1 MVAQLETQRPVRNGH
16 VVCGRRLLILASVLP
31 PQAMAEEEA
40 VNAAVATGAASKG
53 SSPDMEE
60 YEVIPAGTAN
70 QCTSARA
77 VSVSVSPRG
86 SAGSSP
92 KLPRAFAEAEF
103 VTSPFT
109 FLRQVR
115 VRIER
120 GDTTQIPNNFAIH
133 FPNQTFSKENGRHF
147 IELR

>member
-1 MVAQLETQRPVRNGH
+1 MVAPLDTQRPVRNGH
-16 VVCGRRLLILASVLP
+16 VVCGRHLLILPSVLP
-31 PQAMAEEEA
+31 PQAMAEEET
-40 VNAAVATGAASKG
+40 VNAVATGAASKG

-60 YEVIPAGTAN
+60 YEVIPAGNAN
-70 QCTSARA
+70 QNTSARA

-103 VTSPFT
+103 VTCPFT

-120 GDTTQIPNNFAIH
+120 GDMTEIPIIFQ
-133 FPNQTFSKENGRHF
+133 FVPKKLSKENGRHF